1 MLPLG
6 LVRVSHPRGRR
17 RRAAARGAVPP
28 PPILRQAAAFHRTA
42 RREVWPLI
50 GVAVIVGAVAVRYV
64 MRAHRR
70 VQLEEQG
77 QNPDDEDEVA
87 QGGGTADAARC
98 FPVLGVDVGT
108 LQACVAVAS
117 AKAALPAVVE
127 NHEGRRTTPAFLA
140 YEDSHVVVGQ
150 LAKRGRWRDPTRVAY
165 DTQRLLGL
173 PYDDKLRPLFPFR
186 LAELVE
192 VVEDAVAALVA
203 AKYSGAM
210 GKHRGEADDDHFD
223 RPWVVVDV
231 GGLLTQVSVVSLC
244 AERGLAVRKHEV
256 VEGLGGEQLDAA
268 LVRQLVTD
276 FKAKYG
282 VDLGMDYLALERL
295 YDAAESAKLE
305 LSSKLSA
312 AVSLPFIT
320 ADHTG
325 PKHLD
330 ARLTRAQYQA
340 LCDPLVSRLKEPY
353 DRVLQQSN
361 LLTTDLQGVLLTG
374 GTSRLPFVRDLVA
387 RLAGRPPLVLENPEE
402 AAALGGAYFGREIM

>member
-1 MLPLG
+1 
-6 LVRVSHPRGRR
+6 
-17 RRAAARGAVPP
+17 
-28 PPILRQAAAFHRTA
+28 
-42 RREVWPLI
+42 
-50 GVAVIVGAVAVRYV
+50 
-64 MRAHRR
+64 
-70 VQLEEQG
+70 
-77 QNPDDEDEVA
+77 
-87 QGGGTADAARC
+87 
-98 FPVLGVDVGT
+98 
-108 LQACVAVAS
+108 
-117 AKAALPAVVE
+117 
-127 NHEGRRTTPAFLA
+127 
-140 YEDSHVVVGQ
+140 
-150 LAKRGRWRDPTRVAY
+150 VAY

-186 LAELVE
+186 LAELEEGKPEAGFAVEVSGGPRLSAVEASARVVEALVLAAEQKLHAPPGLLVMTVPAYFSEAQRRAAARAAEEGAGLGPEGVE

-244 AERGLAVRKHEV
+244 AERGLAVRRHEV

-276 FKAKYG
+276 FKAKHG

-312 AVSLPFIT
+312 AISLPFIT

-330 ARLTRAQYQA
+330 ARFTRAQYQA

-361 LLTTDLQGVLLTG
+361 LLAQDLQGVLLTG